1 MLDLVTSFSKSVVNV
16 DVTAVILAT
25 SLVNLALVSSNE
37 CFKPSIEVFNAV
49 SALVALLVSDAI
61 DLEAASMAFLFV
73 SISALISL
81 SASTLAF
88 VSALIAL
95 FKSPSTLV
103 ALASSSFKP
112 FDKSISFCFSAAMS
126 VLITLIA

>member
-1 MLDLVTSFSKSVVNV
+1 MLDLVTSFSKLVVNA
-16 DVTAVILAT
+16 DVAAVILAT
-25 SLVNLALVSSNE
+25 SLVKLVLVSSNE

-81 SASTLAF
+81 SASFLSF

-103 ALASSSFKP
+103 ALSISSVNS